1 MGFVHVV
8 QFWESARTP
17 ARKLRNRFGF
27 GRFGFFFMVE
37 FLARDAVSGS
47 WEPGSCQFGF
57 FSGLFFASWG
67 YVGFFLCVMLGL
79 FLCLGLF
86 WGYFGVILGFFFW

>member
-27 GRFGFFFMVE
+27 GRFWGFFGWN
-37 FLARDAVSGS
+37 FLRAMRFRAVGS
-47 WEPGSCQFGF
+47 RVLVSLGF
-57 FSGLFFASWG
+57 FR
-67 YVGFFLCVMLGL
+67 
-79 FLCLGLF
+79 
-86 WGYFGVILGFFFW
+86 GYFLRVGVILGFLCGDFAVWGFFGVMF

>member
-1 MGFVHVV
+1 MGVVHVV

-27 GRFGFFFMVE
+27 GRFGVFLGE

-57 FSGLFFASWG
+57 FRGYFLRVGVILGFFFCVILVLFF
-67 YVGFFLCVMLGL
+67 
-79 FLCLGLF
+79 CLGLF
-86 WGYFGVILGFFFW
+86 WGYFWG